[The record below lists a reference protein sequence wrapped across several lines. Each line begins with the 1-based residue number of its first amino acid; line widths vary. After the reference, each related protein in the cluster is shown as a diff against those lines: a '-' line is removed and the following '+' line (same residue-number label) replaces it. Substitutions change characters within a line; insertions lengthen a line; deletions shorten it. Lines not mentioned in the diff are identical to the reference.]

1 MGNSDYPL
9 SSTLRAS
16 RRGLLALVSFIACV
30 GSAANA
36 DDAPKA
42 FAVPKDVQ
50 AALAA
55 YCVDCH
61 GEAGKGNVRLE
72 GLDKLKLNER
82 LDILNRVQD
91 QLFYKMMPPASA
103 EQPGAKEARALG
115 EWVRNEL
122 RQHKASK
129 LDDRLPYPDAGNYVD
144 HVALFDGSNRD
155 KPFTLARRWLVS
167 PQIFEERV
175 LDVFQMEGKD
185 RENFRRS
192 GFYGIANPF
201 VLPDH
206 SGVRYYDLTPLD
218 GGHLLVMLGN
228 AEWIATKQ
236 LQAARVKAGDPKAG
250 PDDPKDKWSPK
261 TTPPAFEALV
271 TKKGAPTDEEIRTAV
286 QLQFSLALRRKAT
299 EVELRQYL
307 DLTREAIKVAGNA
320 EGLRQMLKAVL
331 LESEFV
337 YRIEFGAGKADEYG
351 RIPLSPREG
360 AYAIAY
366 SLNDRGPDAEL
377 LKAAEGGKLTT
388 KADYEREVRR
398 LLADENYL
406 RGQVDKSLNG
416 KHINSHVTS
425 HPKLVRFFREF
436 FGYTGA
442 AKVFKDVPRSG
453 GYYQNPD
460 RGHLGSPGWLIQEA
474 DEFVIR
480 QLDQDSRV
488 FERLLTADEYFV
500 YHNMDTK
507 AGKALIDEWKRVY
520 DTLKGT
526 AWKTKPEEVMEE
538 HQKLLT
544 AAKIL
549 DPRTKELWK
558 EKRTFLSYMYY
569 FQDTF
574 GQGRTPFTRGPF
586 TFGYSYEHAPSYSL
600 PPIPHRGRYEGVET
614 PRYKEPKDTP
624 AYWDYPVEQ
633 PFKVADRKGIL
644 THPAWLVA
652 FSANTASD
660 PIRRG
665 KWIREKLLAG
675 VVPDVPITVDAKVPD
690 DPHRT
695 LRERVTSV
703 TQAAACVKCHSRMNA
718 LGYPLEQFDDFG
730 RFRKVEQLE
739 HPDNLIKAGNGKTS
753 ADVYKSKPIDPTGV
767 LSGTGDP
774 KLDGEV
780 KDAFDLID
788 RLAKSDRVRQS
799 IIRHAFRFFLGR
811 NELPSDSQTL
821 IDADRAYLNSGGS
834 FKAVVVSLLT
844 SDSFIYRKR
853 PGN

>member
-1 MGNSDYPL
+1 MRTPFGGSYTRSL
-9 SSTLRAS
+9 SPVLWAA
-16 RRGLLALVSFIACV
+16 LALTTCTAP
-30 GSAANA
+30 GRAADGPA
-36 DDAPKA
+36 A
-42 FAVPKDVQ
+42 FAVPKEVR
-50 AALAA
+50 AVLGAHCA
-55 YCVDCH
+55 DCH
-61 GEAGKGNVRLE
+61 AEGGKGDVDVTA
-72 GLDKLKLNER
+72 LDKLKPSDRLETLNK
-82 LDILNRVQD
+82 IQD
-91 QLFYKMMPPASA
+91 QLFYKMMPPPRAA
-103 EQPGAKEARALG
+103 QPGASELRALAA
-115 EWVRNEL
+115 WVRTEL
-122 RQHKASK
+122 RTHKASK
-129 LDDRLPYPDAGNYVD
+129 LDDRLPYPDAGNSVD
-144 HVALFDGSNRD
+144 HVALFDGSNKD
-155 KPFTLARRWLVS
+155 KPFTPARRWLVS

-175 LDVFQMEGKD
+175 LDVFQMEGKE

-192 GFYGIANPF
+192 GFYGVTNPF

-250 PDDPKDKWSPK
+250 SDDPKDRWSPK
-261 TTPPAFEALV
+261 TTPPAFEAV
-271 TKKGAPTDEEIRTAV
+271 ITMKGPATDEEIRAAV
-286 QLQFSLALRRKAT
+286 QLQFGLALRRKAT
-299 EVELRQYL
+299 DVEFGQYL

-337 YRIEFGAGKADEYG
+337 YRLEFGDGKPDQYG
-351 RIPLSPREG
+351 RAPLSPREA

-366 SLNDRGPDAEL
+366 ALGDRGPDAEL
-377 LKAAEGGKLTT
+377 LKAAESGRLTT

-398 LLADENYL
+398 LLADENYF

-416 KHINSHVTS
+416 NHINSHVTG

-442 AKVFKDVPRSG
+442 TKVFKDIPRSG

-460 RGHLGSPGWLIQEA
+460 RGHLGSPGWLIHEA
-474 DEFVIR
+474 DEFVIWQVDR
-480 QLDQDSRV
+480 DSRV
-488 FERLLTADEYFV
+488 FERLLTSDEYFV

-507 AGKALIDEWKRVY
+507 AGQALVGEWKRVY
-520 DTLKGT
+520 DALKGT
-526 AWKTKPEEVMEE
+526 AWKTKPEEVMQE
-538 HQKLLT
+538 HQKLLV

-558 EKRTFLSYMYY
+558 EKRSFLSYMYY
-569 FQDTF
+569 FQDFF

-586 TFGYSYEHAPSYSL
+586 THGYSYEHSPSYSL
-600 PPIPHRGRYEGVET
+600 PPIPSRHRYIGVET
-614 PRYKEPKDTP
+614 PQFKEPKDTP
-624 AYWDYPVEQ
+624 QFWDYPVEQ
-633 PFKVADRKGIL
+633 PFRVADRKGIL

-675 VVPDVPITVDAKVPD
+675 VVPDVPITVDAMVPD
-690 DPHRT
+690 DPHKT
-695 LRERVTSV
+695 LRERVGEV
-703 TQAAACVKCHSRMNA
+703 TRSAACVKCHSRMND

-730 RFRKVEQLE
+730 RFRKAEQLE
-739 HPDNLIKAGNGKTS
+739 HPDNLIKAGNGKTT
-753 ADVYKSKPIDPTGV
+753 ADVYKTKPIDPTGV
-767 LSGTGDP
+767 LFGTGDP
-774 KLDGEV
+774 KLDGAV
-780 KDAFDLID
+780 KDASDLID

-844 SDSFIYRKR
+844 SDAFIYRKR